1 MHITSDLSALLG
13 MQGGSSAQG
22 ASNLLTRKTG
32 NADAS
37 SASTSQSADDGLDD
51 SDETGATDAE
61 KAFLDYMKKP
71 VAQRLRDAWLSSH
84 NLTEKDLAAMS
95 AADREAIEKQM
106 AADLKSQMQQQAQA
120 KATATS
126 GTAPGLAKLLS
137 ASL

>member
-1 MHITSDLSALLG
+1 MSINSLFGVASLFGATGLTGSSADSGFSITQTSSDPTKKTKSG
-13 MQGGSSAQG
+13 GGSSLASAGEDG
-22 ASNLLTRKTG
+22 AVKN
-32 NADAS
+32 
-37 SASTSQSADDGLDD
+37 
-51 SDETGATDAE
+51 
-61 KAFLDYMKKP
+61 FLDYMKKP